1 MQPSTCNK
9 VGPLLNKVHSAVLN
23 ELRCLSGEIMISFD
37 AEHGAVHYNTAK
49 KDHLRVS
56 IIGTKEG
63 DIFYVQ
69 SLRM

>member
-1 MQPSTCNK
+1 
-9 VGPLLNKVHSAVLN
+9 
-23 ELRCLSGEIMISFD
+23 MISFD
-37 AEHGAVHYNTAK
+37 AEHRAVHYNTAK